1 MHARQSTLQGKPDQI
16 EAGIKNFN
24 QQILPAI
31 QTLFQLSYSPTVSC
45 SIRASDCLSA
55 LTITLAETITEPEFQ
70 SSLERV
76 ITCGRC
82 PD

>member
-55 LTITLAETITEPEFQ
+55 LTTTLAEPTTEPEFAVD
-70 SSLERV
+70 SKRV
-76 ITCGRC
+76 IVCGR
-82 PD
+82 